1 MNTSRPPEEAQYGA
15 PKAEHLR
22 LPAGVYVPTLAFF
35 TESDEVDTGTLE
47 RHIVRLI
54 NAGVAGIVVH
64 GSNGEAAHLSR
75 EERASMIRCAAD
87 TILQEGGG
95 GGGNHRH
102 HTGARVPLVAGCG
115 AQSTRETVQLCR
127 DAARSGATHAL
138 VLPPSYYGALLDDD
152 RVVRHF
158 HDVAD
163 ASPVP
168 LVVYN
173 FPAAASG
180 RDLSSDAVLR
190 AARHPNVVGV
200 KLTCGDTGKLAR
212 VADAAPAG
220 FFVAGGSA
228 DFILQG
234 QVVGG
239 HGTIA
244 GLANLAPRACARVVE
259 LAAAACG
266 GGGGGGDM
274 YEARRVQA
282 VVARGDWV
290 AIRTGFVGV
299 KAALGHFAKY
309 GGAPRKPCV
318 APSPEELKGI
328 VEGLDEL
335 IQLERR
341 LEEEEE
347 EAAAAAAAVGVH

>member
-1 MNTSRPPEEAQYGA
+1 MATLQPAEESQYGA

-22 LPAGVYVPTLAFF
+22 LPGGVYVPTLAFF
-35 TESDEVDTGTLE
+35 TESDEVDTNTLE

-64 GSNGEAAHLSR
+64 GSNGEAVHLSR
-75 EERASMIRCAAD
+75 EERSSMIRCAAD
-87 TILQEGGG
+87 TIHQEG
-95 GGGNHRH
+95 HDVRI
-102 HTGARVPLVAGCG
+102 PLVAGCG

-127 DAARSGATHAL
+127 DAGRSGATHAL

-158 HDVAD
+158 YDVAD

-168 LVVYN
+168 LLVYN
-173 FPAAASG
+173 FPGAASG
-180 RDLSSDAVLR
+180 LDLSSDAVSR
-190 AARHPNVVGV
+190 VARHPNVVGV
-200 KLTCGDTGKLAR
+200 KLTCGNTGKLAR
-212 VADAAPAG
+212 VADDAPAG

-234 QVVGG
+234 HVVGG

-244 GLANLAPRACARVVE
+244 GLANLAPRACVRIVE
-259 LAAAACG
+259 LASRGELA
-266 GGGGGGDM
+266 
-274 YEARRVQA
+274 EARRLQA

-299 KAALGHFAKY
+299 KAAMGHFEQY
-309 GGAPRKPCV
+309 GGAPRKPCA

-328 VEGLDEL
+328 VEGLSEL
-335 IQLERR
+335 LQLERR
-341 LEEEEE
+341 LEEE
-347 EAAAAAAAVGVH
+347 AAAEAVSGAGGVH